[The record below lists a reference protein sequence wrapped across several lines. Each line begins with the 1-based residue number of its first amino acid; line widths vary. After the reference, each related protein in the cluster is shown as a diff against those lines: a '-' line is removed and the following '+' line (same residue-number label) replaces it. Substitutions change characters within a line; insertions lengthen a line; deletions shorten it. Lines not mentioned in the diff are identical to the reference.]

1 MKKILSLAFMFVF
14 MFFSQVHASTLT
26 EAQKEQAIQKMTK
39 MVQLTYDDI
48 FEHKQFLNQAS
59 DSEVK
64 SYLSSMIYDYEKQID
79 NPNSIDLMDIKLS
92 LEKKSLLEL
101 IK

>member
-14 MFFSQVHASTLT
+14 MFFSQAHASTLT
-26 EAQKEQAIQKMTK
+26 EAQKEQAIQKITK
-39 MVQLTYDDI
+39 MVQLTNDDI

-64 SYLSSMIYDYEKQID
+64 SYLSSMIYDYEKEID
-79 NPNSIDLMDIKLS
+79 NPNSIDLMDIKIS

>member
-14 MFFSQVHASTLT
+14 MFFSQAHASTLT

-39 MVQLTYDDI
+39 MVQLTDDI

-64 SYLSSMIYDYEKQID
+64 SYLSSMIYDYEKEID
-79 NPNSIDLMDIKLS
+79 NPNSIDLMDIKIS

>member
-1 MKKILSLAFMFVF
+1 MKKILSLAFMFIF
-14 MFFSQVHASTLT
+14 MLFSQAHASTLT
-26 EAQKEQAIQKMTK
+26 EAQKEQAIHKMTK
-39 MVQLTYDDI
+39 MVQLTDNDI

>member
-14 MFFSQVHASTLT
+14 MFFSQAHASTLT
-26 EAQKEQAIQKMTK
+26 EAQTEQAIQKMTK
-39 MVQLTYDDI
+39 MVGMTDDDI
-48 FEHKQFLNQAS
+48 YEHKQFLNKAS
-59 DSEVK
+59 DLEVK
-64 SYLSSMIYDYEKQID
+64 AYLTSIIYDYEKQID
-79 NPNSIDLMDIKLS
+79 NPNSLDLMDINLS

>member
-1 MKKILSLAFMFVF
+1 MKKILSLSFMFVF
-14 MFFSQVHASTLT
+14 MLFNQVHASTLT
-26 EAQKEQAIQKMTK
+26 EAQKEQAIHKMTK
-39 MVQLTYDDI
+39 MVQLTDNDI

-79 NPNSIDLMDIKLS
+79 NPNSIDLMDINLS